1 MSERFLPVEIFH
13 SSKLPHIPTKLI
25 FSNSSSIRFY
35 KVELF
40 RLLVG
45 LSSFKC
51 IVNDHLVT
59 QRENH
64 LHLPAKTNKNL
75 NHKMGRYFHID
86 TLLLEKSLANQ
97 LNRGFYDEILNEFYS
112 YFYANS
118 KGNHTTGFLH
128 LYRILERIAIA
139 LPLVYAAHLNDY
151 KGVYNDLK
159 KFILDEKTGE
169 LAVLKKFISSFIDN
183 IILNQ
188 SVDINFSILIND
200 WHKNHFRALKKF
212 NLEDAANPNV
222 SLTYKFKNIIDLI
235 IKTRN
240 SYFHALTGANNSF
253 SLQEI
258 IHNDAFFE
266 PLNPVFCNWLSY
278 IILKIIE
285 LEISRG

>member
-1 MSERFLPVEIFH
+1 MSERFLPLEIFH
-13 SSKLPHIPTKLI
+13 SSKLADIPAKLI
-25 FSNSSSIRFY
+25 FSDSNSIRYY

-51 IVNDHLVT
+51 IITDNVII
-59 QRENH
+59 QRKNF
-64 LHLPAKTNKNL
+64 LYLPYKTNINL

-86 TLLLEKSLANQ
+86 TLLLEKNLGNQ
-97 LNRGFYDEILNEFYS
+97 INRGFYDEILNEFYH
-112 YFYANS
+112 YFYEIS
-118 KGNHTTGFLH
+118 KGNQTTGFLH

-139 LPLVYAAHLNDY
+139 LPLVYAAHSNNY

-169 LAVLKKFISSFIDN
+169 LAVLKKFIASFIED
-183 IILNQ
+183 IILDQ
-188 SVDINFSILIND
+188 SIDINFPTLVND

-212 NLEDAANPNV
+212 NLQEGSNPNI

-253 SLQEI
+253 TLDEVV
-258 IHNDAFFE
+258 HNDAFFE

-278 IILKIIE
+278 IILKIIK
-285 LEISRG
+285 LEISRN

>member
-13 SSKLPHIPTKLI
+13 SSKLPSIPPKLI
-25 FSNSSSIRFY
+25 FSNTSSLRYY

-51 IVNDHLVT
+51 IINDHVIT
-59 QRENH
+59 QRENN
-64 LHLPAKTNKNL
+64 LYLPAKTNKNL
-75 NHKMGRYFHID
+75 NPKMGRYFHID
-86 TLLLEKSLANQ
+86 TILMEKGLADQ
-97 LNRGFYDEILNEFYS
+97 INRGFYDEILNEFYS
-112 YFYANS
+112 YFYENS

-139 LPLVYAAHLNDY
+139 LPLVYAAHSNNY

-169 LAVLKKFISSFIDN
+169 LSVLKKFISSFIDD
-183 IILNQ
+183 IILDQ
-188 SVDINFSILIND
+188 SVDINFLILIND
-200 WHKNHFRALKKF
+200 WHKNHFKALKKF
-212 NLEDAANPNV
+212 NLHDASTPNA
-222 SLTYKFKNIIDLI
+222 SLTYKFRNIIDLI

-253 SLQEI
+253 ALDEVV
-258 IHNDAFFE
+258 HNDAFFE
-266 PLNPVFCNWLSY
+266 SLNPVFCNWLSY
-278 IILKIIE
+278 IILRIIK
-285 LEISRG
+285 LEILRS